1 MIREVSY
8 LCEGSTSVATAS
20 ARPAWSLPFPRPSR
34 VVRDLAGEAERFAS
48 WVRCRTQFPSPR
60 CSSAG
65 EGHTSQPRV
74 VALSTFPILWCSRSL
89 RLLSG
94 ASAHHSRGQSER
106 RAHVTDEND
115 VVIAIAASLYASRAT
130 DDALRAEPPL
140 QELANE
146 AWDLYHKLERAVRS
160 SPRQHGDALIERS

>member
-1 MIREVSY
+1 MESCRCGHGDLRDSGLRIPLHTPVNGRVARTGPGRTFRELGTLPYPVPVTAVLLGRRGTY
-8 LCEGSTSVATAS
+8 ITATG
-20 ARPAWSLPFPRPSR
+20 RPVVYVPHPVVFETPGPGRRCHPRR
-34 VVRDLAGEAERFAS
+34 
-48 WVRCRTQFPSPR
+48 
-60 CSSAG
+60 
-65 EGHTSQPRV
+65 
-74 VALSTFPILWCSRSL
+74 
-89 RLLSG
+89 
-94 ASAHHSRGQSER
+94 QSER

-130 DDALRAEPPL
+130 DDALRAEPPI